1 MKKLLLTSLTT
12 LALIAA
18 QPAIT
23 QSAFAQAKIAVFDAQ
38 NVINNTAA
46 AKRAVSSLQA
56 KREAAQKQINGLE
69 APLLQKRQQ
78 LAEQQG
84 VLAADKFKAAQE
96 AFAKDLAGFRAKA
109 LGIQEELDKD
119 NLKFRKQIS
128 DAVKDV
134 VAEIAKAK
142 GYDLVLPKSVTFYT
156 APTVVDIS
164 AEVLTKVDA
173 KLK

>member
-1 MKKLLLTSLTT
+1 MQKIVLATT
-12 LALIAA
+12 IAALATLA
-18 QPAIT
+18 QPAV
-23 QSAFAQAKIAVFDAQ
+23 AQVKVAVFDAQ

-46 AKRAVSSLQA
+46 AKRAVSSLKS
-56 KREAAQKQINGLE
+56 KRESAQKRINDLE

-96 AFAKDLAGFRAKA
+96 SFAKDLAGFRAQA
-109 LGIQEELDKD
+109 LGIQEDLDKE

-128 DAVKDV
+128 DAVRDV

-142 GYDLVLPKSVTFYT
+142 GYDVVLPKSVTFFA
-156 APTVVDIS
+156 APTVPDIS
-164 AEVLTKVDA
+164 SEVLTKVDA